1 MASLDTELHLLLVRK
16 DFFEKN
22 PSAGKLSIGPDDPIY
37 IAVQVSGDI
46 SALEQAGLT
55 VGSTIGNIAY
65 GVTNL
70 AGLQALA
77 NHPQAEFI
85 EKKRSPHTYLDDSVP
100 DIKADEVWDRSVDN
114 FTGYTGRGVI
124 VGIIDTGIE
133 FRHQVF
139 RKADGTTRILKIWDQ
154 TINAPL
160 NPPHPGETVPGP
172 INNPSISP
180 NPVPLGYGVE
190 YTQSQINDTLTTN
203 NPPILVRHVDDDSH
217 GTHVSGIAAGYGSQ
231 SGSCH
236 GSYHYIGVA
245 PEADIIMVR
254 LWALTKGD
262 RGEKQT
268 PPITPP
274 LPPPPNSNALIDA
287 LSYII
292 NEAKVV

>member
-1 MASLDTELHLLLVRK
+1 MADLDTELHLLLVKK
-16 DFFEKN
+16 DYFEKN

-37 IAVQVSGDI
+37 IALKFSGDI
-46 SALEQAGLT
+46 SALKQAGFT

-77 NHPQAEFI
+77 SHPQVEFI
-85 EKKRSPHTYLDDSVP
+85 EKQRSPHTYLDDSIP
-100 DIKADEVWDRSVDN
+100 DIKADQVWSRSGDN

-124 VGIIDTGIE
+124 VGIIDTGID
-133 FRHQVF
+133 FKHQVF

-190 YTQSQINDTLTTN
+190 YTQGQINDTLTSD
-203 NPPILVRHVDDDSH
+203 NPTILVRHVDDLWPRKESAR
-217 GTHVSGIAAGYGSQ
+217 SSRLPR
-231 SGSCH
+231 CL
-236 GSYHYIGVA
+236 IGRHWHA
-245 PEADIIMVR
+245 PSSR
-254 LWALTKGD
+254 L
-262 RGEKQT
+262 
-268 PPITPP
+268 
-274 LPPPPNSNALIDA
+274 
-287 LSYII
+287 
-292 NEAKVV
+292 